1 MVRQFRFVVVVI
13 VALLASV
20 LAGAQ
25 EQEKPKYHNLNI
37 PEARSDSEAKA
48 LGYMKTVLYAQNLY
62 LKKHKKLAP
71 SLMALVG
78 SGSFTRRMVNT
89 DRGDYTA
96 SFARGFSLQMMP
108 KTQDSTHR
116 AFWVNQNRIFRVEE
130 DKPATAES
138 PVLKP
143 DSQ

>member
-25 EQEKPKYHNLNI
+25 EQEKANYHNPNI
-37 PEARSDSEAKA
+37 PDARSDSEVKA
-48 LGYMKTVLYAQNLY
+48 LAYMKTVLYAQNLY
-62 LKKHKKLAP
+62 RKKHKKYAP

-78 SGSFTRRMVNT
+78 SGSFTRRMVSP

-116 AFWVNQNRIFRVEE
+116 SFWVNESGTIRAEE